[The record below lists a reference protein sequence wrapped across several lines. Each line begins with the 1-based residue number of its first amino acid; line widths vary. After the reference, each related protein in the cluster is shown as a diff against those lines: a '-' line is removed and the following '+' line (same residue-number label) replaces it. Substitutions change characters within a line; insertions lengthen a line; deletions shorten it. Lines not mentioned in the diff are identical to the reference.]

1 MLRMTYPD
9 PPIADFRF
17 IVKQSLTKKSR
28 RELAQRMVQMSQL
41 TGWRDTTLNPDMGT
55 ATKMAILTNRYGKIV
70 TAEDDP
76 AELYDELIAL
86 SAVTMG
92 WAQSIARRQKK
103 NKGKDKGKDKG

>member
-1 MLRMTYPD
+1 MSYPE

-17 IVKQSLTKKSR
+17 IVKQSLTKKGR
-28 RELAQRMVQMSQL
+28 RDLGQRMVQMCQL
-41 TGWRDTTLNPDMGT
+41 TGWRDTTLNPQMST
-55 ATKMAILTNRYGKIV
+55 ASKMAILTNRYGKIV

-103 NKGKDKGKDKG
+103 NKGKDKTTD